1 MNSETP
7 IENAL
12 SGVGTVETPTPAP
25 AEKKSKGPIYGMILL
40 AILAVAGIG
49 FGIYEFMDSNK
60 KADEIKDLKNQISNL
75 TPTTPDTPTDED
87 LFEMMDT
94 ETKTIVEQI
103 KSVLTPLA
111 GVQPEDG
118 GITPITTF
126 DELKVMTDLEKSYG
140 AKYFSGVTETDF
152 SLNDKLIEKLLSL
165 GFTED
170 TTINTVFSTTYRNS
184 NDIICITGGSSSPFA
199 FACGYY
205 KWVSSDTVSAIN
217 EFAEAIKTKL
227 GSYPAYPLSYMEGH
241 EIEDSTVTPY
251 QRITISGYNHA
262 ALFYRTSPDAEW
274 QYFTGT
280 QDALSCGEY
289 NTQDLKNAYA
299 GTMCYDE
306 ASGANSTV
314 QP

>member
-12 SGVGTVETPTPAP
+12 SGVGTVETPTPTP
-25 AEKKSKGPIYGMILL
+25 AEKKSKGSIYGMILL
-40 AILAVAGIG
+40 AILAAAGVG
-49 FGIYEFMDSNK
+49 FGIYEFMDSSK
-60 KADEIKDLKNQISNL
+60 KADEIKDLRNQIANL

-87 LFEMMDT
+87 LFEMMDA
-94 ETKTIVEQI
+94 ETQTIVEQI

-126 DELKVMTDLEKSYG
+126 DELKVPTSLEKSYG
-140 AKYFSGVTETDF
+140 AKYSSGVTETDF

-170 TTINTVFSTTYRNS
+170 TTISTEFRTTYRNS
-184 NDIICITGGSSSPFA
+184 DDIICTTGGSSSPFA

-217 EFAEAIKTKL
+217 EFAEAIKTKR

-251 QRITISGYNHA
+251 QRVTISGYNHA

-274 QYFTGT
+274 QYFTGA
-280 QDALSCGEY
+280 QGELACSDFS
-289 NTQDLKNAYA
+289 TQDLKNAYA
-299 GTMCYDE
+299 GTQCYDE
-306 ASGANSTV
+306 ATGSQSTV